1 MADFKIESFLKCI
14 RCGEKIP
21 LYGTVIFTCRKEVE
35 KSKFCDGLYDVVHDG
50 LEKIDHN
57 YLRMLF
63 DSRTR
68 QKVGDVTTMSGVWR
82 FRELVMGSLR
92 KSEIV
97 SLGEGIHP
105 FWEAGRNLRDWIGG
119 GLDLWILPEGLGPTG
134 AFKDNGMTAMVSV
147 AKKNGMKV
155 VTCSSTGDTSASLA
169 AYGAAA
175 GVEVVVFLPADG
187 NLTSVQLMQP
197 AIHGAKIVL
206 LPGKFDEAMNAVL
219 ELAEQG
225 RVFPGNS
232 INPTRIEGHQAT
244 VFLTAQF
251 FGWELPDWF
260 VVPVG
265 NGSNTSSVGKG
276 VRLLKELRMVD
287 NTKDVRILGA
297 QAAAAS
303 PLARSWRKVKEDG
316 HVLFHRWKQAYQ
328 PGTSTGITAASA
340 MDIDRPVSHEKVMR
354 EICASKGAMVIGPEE
369 DMFEALRMAGR
380 DGYALCPQTGIALAG
395 LRLAVQEK
403 RVKPRSRVVVVSTA
417 TGLKFPDVLAKAGH
431 DPKRIHRARSASVE
445 EIADILGV

>member
-1 MADFKIESFLKCI
+1 MDLKIDSFLRCI
-14 RCGEKIP
+14 WCDEEIP
-21 LYGTVIFTCRKEVE
+21 LYGQTIFTCQRELETGGV
-35 KSKFCDGLYDVVHDG
+35 CGGLYDVIHKGFQRVDV
-50 LEKIDHN
+50 K
-57 YLRMLF
+57 YLKGIF
-63 DSRTR
+63 DSRIR
-68 QKVGDVTTMSGVWR
+68 QKPNDVHTSSGVWR
-82 FRELVMGSLR
+82 FREFVMGSLR

-97 SLGEGIHP
+97 SLGEGLHS
-105 FWEAGRNLRDWIGG
+105 FWEAGRNLRNWIGG

-134 AFKDNGMTAMVSV
+134 AFKDNGMTAMISV
-147 AKKNGMKV
+147 AKKNGVKV
-155 VTCSSTGDTSASLA
+155 AVCSSTGDTSASLA

-175 GVEVVVFLPADG
+175 GIEVVVFLPADG

-197 AIHGAKIVL
+197 AIHGAKVVL
-206 LPGKFDEAMNAVL
+206 LPGKFDEAMNVVL

-244 VFLTAQF
+244 VFLAAQF

-276 VRLLKELRMVD
+276 IRLLKELRMVD
-287 NTKDVRILGA
+287 NTKDARILAA

-303 PLARSWRKVKEDG
+303 PLARSWRKAEQG
-316 HVLFHRWKQAYQ
+316 GQVLFHHWKQVYR
-328 PGTSTGITAASA
+328 PGTSTGTTAASA
-340 MDIDRPVSHEKVMR
+340 MDIDHPVSHEKVMR
-354 EICASKGAMVIGPEE
+354 EICATKGAMMIGPEE

-380 DGYALCPQTGIALAG
+380 DGHALCPQTGIALAG

-431 DPKRIHRARSASVE
+431 TPDKIHRARSASIE
-445 EIADILGV
+445 EIGDILGV